1 MAPHHAWG
9 DARSE
14 RVPLGHL
21 SSVTAGPSG
30 SLLDHLHDGPDGVP
44 VIAPPDLTEHFTVDA
59 RRVRRLPLNQA
70 ERLARFALH
79 EGDLVVVRQG
89 TLGRLALISSE
100 HTGWLYSSSCL
111 RIRPHRELVL
121 PAYLAAYLT
130 HPPVRRELLGR
141 ALPGTVPS
149 LNSAMLNQLPV
160 TLVPMERQQAVI
172 EALADIDEQVRIHR
186 EMAAR
191 LEAIRPSVFDEL
203 TNRRPNQ

>member
-9 DARSE
+9 DAQSKRIS
-14 RVPLGHL
+14 LGHL

-30 SLLDHLHDGPDGVP
+30 ALLDHLHDGPEGVP
-44 VIAPPDLTEHFTVDA
+44 VIAPPDLTEHFTVDSRRI
-59 RRVRRLPLNQA
+59 RRVPLGQA
-70 ERLARFALH
+70 ERLARFALR

-89 TLGRLALISSE
+89 TLGRLALIGSE
-100 HTGWLYSSSCL
+100 HTGWFYSSSCL
-111 RIRPHRELVL
+111 RIRPHREFVL

-149 LNSAMLNQLPV
+149 LNSAMLNKLPV
-160 TLVPMERQQAVI
+160 TMVPMERQQAVV
-172 EALADIDEQVRIHR
+172 EALADIDEQVRIQR

>member
-9 DARSE
+9 DAQSKWI
-14 RVPLGHL
+14 PLGHL

-30 SLLDHLHDGPDGVP
+30 SLLDHLHDGPEGVP
-44 VIAPPDLTEHFTVDA
+44 VIAPPDLTEHFTVDSRRI
-59 RRVRRLPLNQA
+59 RRVPLSQA
-70 ERLARFALH
+70 ERLARFALR

-89 TLGRLALISSE
+89 TLGRLALIGSE
-100 HTGWLYSSSCL
+100 HTGWFYSSSCL
-111 RIRPHRELVL
+111 RIRPHRDLVL

-160 TLVPMERQQAVI
+160 TMVAMERQQAVV
-172 EALADIDEQVRIHR
+172 EALADIDEQVRIQR